1 MVTCPACQGSGVHDC
16 RDDDAWMGEHM
27 SDQEIARFR
36 AQGGVHPVGVIVC
49 GVCEGSGLVTV
60 NAAAII
66 ARRSREVVA
75 EIAARLEQEEANR

>member
-1 MVTCPACQGSGVHDC
+1 MVTCPACLGSGVHDC

-27 SDQEIARFR
+27 SDAEIAAFR
-36 AQGGVHPVGVIVC
+36 RKGGVHPVGVVTC
-49 GVCEGSGLVTV
+49 TVCEGSGLVTE

-75 EIAARLEQEEANR
+75 TLMRRIEEEKA